1 MIWQMHWQYRDGTTE
16 MKAQRDLD
24 ESDIQ
29 NMRSFVKATIE
40 AYRLPDKAMWMI
52 CNEKSEHFVKADGV

>member
-1 MIWQMHWQYRDGTTE
+1 

-29 NMRSFVKATIE
+29 NMRSFVKATTE
-40 AYRLPDKAMWMI
+40 AYRLPDKAVWMI
-52 CNEKSEHFVKADGV
+52 CNEKSEHFVKGGKL